1 MPENFFSNESL
12 FLGFDPVSFI
22 ALTAIVFIGL
32 PHGAFDGAVG
42 LALGYGKRFKSMLA
56 FIVIYIFIAAAVVI
70 FWINFPNA
78 ALLIFL
84 AISIW
89 HFGIGDSQ
97 QGEKTQRIIQ
107 ALAHGGLVVIGI
119 SVMHSAEVDKI
130 FSQLINGSTLLLWH
144 FINVSAI
151 GLMLVLALYFFLA
164 WKKTELRRGLA
175 ELVSL
180 GVIYYILPPLAGFA
194 FYFCAV
200 HSVRHLRYTWSRLR
214 TLSYSPRLLIPL
226 ALFFTVVSWI
236 AAMMAFL
243 LMPSADFITG
253 SILQIVFIGLAALTV
268 PHMLLVDG
276 LFRRAL

>member
-1 MPENFFSNESL
+1 MPEIFFSNESL

-56 FIVIYIFIAAAVVI
+56 FILIYIFIAAAVVI

-119 SVMHSAEVDKI
+119 SVMHTAEVDKI
-130 FSQLINGSTLLLWH
+130 FSQLINGSTLLLWRL
-144 FINVSAI
+144 INVTAI
-151 GLMLVLALYFFLA
+151 GLVMVLTAYFFLA
-164 WKKTELRRGLA
+164 WKKTELRRGFA
-175 ELVSL
+175 ELVGL

-194 FYFCAV
+194 LYFCAV
-200 HSVRHLRYTWSRLR
+200 HSARHLNYTWSRLR

-226 ALFFTVVSWI
+226 ALFFTIVSWI
-236 AAMMAFL
+236 AAIMTFL
-243 LMPSADFITG
+243 LMPSTDFITG

-276 LFRRAL
+276 LFRRTN